1 MSRRLHPV
9 RRLQSIPVSLR
20 KTPIDDLLKMSR
32 ESLITIAELPKEE
45 ASKYDD
51 IELINY
57 IKEREMI
64 EVLATWNSKN

>member
-64 EVLATWNSKN
+64 EVLAT